1 MAEKEPIKG
10 YQEREKR
17 EEYAYKFYLNR
28 GYSPQHS
35 AAIVGNLISESNL
48 NTTVLG
54 KADTKGSRGV
64 AQWHS
69 GRLDNLKGK
78 YGTEWTNFDNQLDF
92 VDWELKNTHKKVGD
106 NFKKTQGL
114 WDVSRVFTNDYER
127 PKVKFDGDEK
137 RQTNV
142 ADVYRKYGKQ
152 QLTEEDKKLFSQ
164 NVIKYKKPLINNQA
178 ETNTTPL
185 TNFDISID
193 KSNFVSVPELK
204 KEEEIPSKKE
214 EKSESLE
221 KLKEDSFLKDYKSL
235 YAQQEQQQQEQ
246 PINPIQS
253 TNLEDIYNQVSN
265 FVDTPYAQK
274 GGEIVKDNNGYWNPD
289 NWGKTV
295 EISSGKITMEGVNQP
310 LIGYSPETGERKLM
324 LPGNNYNFKGAKR
337 VIESPLKQNEIDF
350 LNSLK

>member
-1 MAEKEPIKG
+1 MAKGDPIKA

-48 NTTVLG
+48 NTTILG

-69 GRLDNLKGK
+69 ERLDKLKEK

-106 NFKKTQGL
+106 SFKKTQGL

-142 ADVYRKYGKQ
+142 ADVYRKHGKQ

-164 NVIKYKKPLINNQA
+164 NYIKYEKPLISNQSK
-178 ETNTTPL
+178 TNTTTL
-185 TNFDISID
+185 TNFDIPID
-193 KSNFVSVPELK
+193 KSNFVSVPDVVENKELEK
-204 KEEEIPSKKE
+204 KEE
-214 EKSESLE
+214 SLN

-235 YAQQEQQQQEQ
+235 YAQQEIPQQELQ
-246 PINPIQS
+246 NIQIQDS
-253 TNLEDIYNQVSN
+253 NLEDIYNQVSN
-265 FVDTPYAQK
+265 FVDTTYAQQGK
-274 GGEIVKDNNGYWNPD
+274 IIKDNNGYWNPM

-295 EISSGKITMEGVNQP
+295 EIQGGQITMEGVKQP
-310 LIGYSPETGERKLM
+310 LIGHSPETGEKKLM
-324 LPGNNYNFKGAKR
+324 TSGNNYNFKGAKR